1 MTIDINVQ
9 LSHMLA
15 DEIGASGD
23 ETAVLDTVHLSTSSV
38 TRDNLAGKVMSTFKI
53 EIGKERLDRA
63 VKRLMDSGK
72 IVQSTTILSLSPK
85 AIEDINR
92 ASRENR
98 SIEKEALDEWCKD
111 FSDQSESTYSKDEL
125 EQIRSII
132 LEFIRIFFLTHG
144 ADCYDFITGKKPQN
158 NTKIDQI
165 AQTILQGKTVICHE
179 KMVSYLIGLF
189 TRELS
194 SAQESFLL
202 LQLKKAVHYL
212 SMVVEKTTLD
222 TIFTALKG
230 IIVYLDTTILYRL
243 LNLQGSNRYE
253 SIRQLIAYCQKTS
266 ISLKVFQ
273 CTVEEM
279 KRRIRYDARVIAE
292 HPTPVAFSAIGYKCR
307 NEENY
312 VSTFWK
318 EQSKTGI
325 SSRDF
330 NYRYSDILAHL
341 DSLNIEVDNQ
351 DYITRNSLQNQLN
364 EIRQKVR
371 DYGVSS
377 DYVKSDNAIE
387 HDAECL
393 TIIESLQRK
402 NAASVIEAQTMF
414 LSTDWSLIRLQRN
427 DHEYKQKTDLVALPS
442 QLMQIFCLSTPNADY
457 YEAFLG
463 LFASSHTAFGTG
475 QLNNSQIQEIM
486 GRVASYSEMP
496 ALAEKVL
503 CNQLIQSKFTEQ
515 ETEDSKAAIIDE
527 AILEEVEQMEATLV
541 QQLELIGQK
550 NSQLEEKD
558 RLLEE
563 SKAETSRLH
572 HDNIE
577 GNRNLINLNAR
588 LEKIEEMQVKIKG
601 ENVELQKFR
610 QIVYKQNARKARF
623 IVFVRIFFAIF
634 LLVIGSSSIVISLG
648 ALVPFTSG
656 IVEPMLSWL
665 KSSQSITGESTG
677 VLIGILIA
685 IGAVLIPC
693 GVGMIKPGPKKLITD
708 LQDRLF
714 SKQQS
719 QQS

>member
-1 MTIDINVQ
+1 MTIDINMQ

-23 ETAVLDTVHLSTSSV
+23 ETAVLDTIHLSTASV
-38 TRDNLAGKVMSTFKI
+38 TRDNLAGKVLSTFKI
-53 EIGKERLDRA
+53 EIGNERLDRA
-63 VKRLMDSGK
+63 VKRLIDSGK
-72 IVQSTTILSLSPK
+72 IVPSTTVLSLSPRTV
-85 AIEDINR
+85 EDINR

-111 FSDQSESTYSKDEL
+111 FSEQSESAYSKDEL
-125 EQIRSII
+125 EQIRSIV

-165 AQTILQGKTVICHE
+165 AKTILQGKTGICHE

-189 TRELS
+189 TRQLS

-222 TIFTALKG
+222 TIFAAFNG
-230 IIVYLDTTILYRL
+230 ITVYLDTTILYRL
-243 LNLQGSNRYE
+243 LNLQGNSRYE
-253 SIRQLIAYCQKTS
+253 SIRQLIAYCQKTC
-266 ISLKVFQ
+266 IGLKVFQ

-325 SSRDF
+325 SARDF

-341 DSLNIEVDNQ
+341 DSLGIEVDNQ
-351 DYITRNSLQNQLN
+351 HYIIENNLQIQLN
-364 EIRQKVR
+364 EMRQKVR

-402 NAASVIEAQTMF
+402 NAASVIEARTMF
-414 LSTDWSLIRLQRN
+414 LSTDWSLIRLQRI
-427 DHEYKQKTDLVALPS
+427 DHDYKLKTDLVALPS

-527 AILEEVEQMEATLV
+527 AILEEVEQMEVTLV

-550 NSQLEEKD
+550 NTELEEKD

-577 GNRNLINLNAR
+577 GNRNLTNLNAR
-588 LEKIEEMQVKIKG
+588 LEKIEEMQIKIKE
-601 ENVELQKFR
+601 ENVELQKYR
-610 QIVYKQNARKARF
+610 QIVYKQNAHKARC
-623 IVFVRIFFAIF
+623 FAF
-634 LLVIGSSSIVISLG
+634 ARTLFAYVLLTIGLFCIITSIG

-656 IVEPMLSWL
+656 IVEPMFSWL

-677 VLIGILIA
+677 DLVAILFPVGA
-685 IGAVLIPC
+685 FLTPCGAV
-693 GVGMIKPGPKKLITD
+693 MIKSGSKKLTAD
-708 LQDRLF
+708 LQDRL
-714 SKQQS
+714 SNSRQS
-719 QQS
+719 RQS